1 MSKELHIGVQ
11 GMTCAACVNRVERG
25 LKKLEGVE
33 AVSVNLATE
42 HAHVRYDPQ
51 KTTPQ
56 ALLEKVREAGYTPV
70 VAEVELGVTG
80 MTCAACVNRVE
91 RALKKLEGVLEA
103 SVNLATERAWV
114 KYLPASTSVA
124 QFKRAIRA
132 AGYGVL
138 ELGTGQGRADLERE
152 ARAKEVAD
160 LRRALLTATVF
171 ALPLFLIAMLP
182 MLFPPLEAWLMATF
196 GHGVMSSLNW
206 VMLALATPI
215 QFGPGLR
222 FYRHGWQSLC
232 SGSPDMNSLVML
244 GTSAAYFYSLGVVL
258 FPGLFP
264 PQARH
269 AYFEAAGVVITLIL
283 LGKYLEALAKGRTS
297 EAMRRLLSLQAKTA
311 RVVEGALEREIPVD
325 EVLAGDWVVVRPGEK
340 IPVDGVV
347 VSGQS
352 YVDESMITGEPIP
365 VRKTEGD
372 RVIGG
377 TINQNGTLTFRATA
391 VGEGTVLAQI
401 IRLVENAQASKPPIQ
416 NLADRVVAV
425 FVPIVLA
432 IAALTA
438 LVWLVF
444 GGEKA
449 LTFALVNTVAVL
461 IIACPC
467 AMGLATPVS
476 IMVGTGKAAELGVLF
491 RKGEALQTL
500 QEARVVALDKT
511 GTLTRGRPELTDLEV
526 APGFDEA
533 EVLALVASLE
543 QKSEHPIARAIV
555 QAAQAR
561 GLPLSEP
568 QGFEAFPGLGVSGQ
582 VGVVRPVNSRDSG
595 LSQQGIVRPV
605 NSGDS
610 RLSQPGIV
618 RPVNSR
624 DSGLSQPGI
633 VRVDVGADRHMARL
647 GLDVSVFGSEAA
659 RLADAG
665 KTPLYAAINGK
676 LAAILAVADP
686 IKEGSPEAIAALHR
700 QGFKVAM
707 ITGDHT
713 RAAHT
718 IARQLG
724 IDEVRAEVLPDGKA
738 EAVRA
743 LQNKGYKVAFVGDG
757 INDAPALAQADV
769 GIAIGSGTD
778 VAIETADVI
787 LISGD
792 LRGVPNAI
800 ALSRATLRNIQL
812 NLFWAFAYNVLL
824 IPVAAGALYPFTGWL
839 LSPMLAGAAMGLSSL
854 FVLSNALRL
863 RSFRPPFGPKVA
875 APVGELAQ
883 GLA

>member
-595 LSQQGIVRPV
+595 LSQ
-605 NSGDS
+605 
-610 RLSQPGIV
+610 PGIV

-713 RAAHT
+713 RAAHA